1 MSVFDQ
7 LMDRYIINSEDDR
20 RNALHEVMQHIT
32 LSGLYRAEFFKN
44 AAFYGGT
51 CLRIFH
57 ELPRF
62 SEDMD
67 FSLLKRDEGFTLV
80 PYFEAIKNEFH
91 SLGREV
97 IITRKEKT
105 RQTNVESAFLK
116 DNTEIYALKFSSEKK
131 VKIKIEVDVNPPL
144 GFETEQK
151 LLLQPYSFMTR
162 CFTLPYLF
170 AGKMHALIFRK
181 WQGRVKGRDWF
192 DFEWY
197 AKKNIPL
204 NLNHFLARVQQFKSL
219 DIEDFTP
226 EDFKKLLN
234 EKIISTNI
242 DQVIADVRP
251 FVKNQQDLDIWS
263 TDYFVQL
270 VSFLKFE

>member
-7 LMDRYIINSEDDR
+7 MMDQYTINNEEDR
-20 RNALHEVMQHIT
+20 RNGLHEVMQQIT
-32 LSGLYRAEFFKN
+32 LAGLHRAEFFKN

-57 ELPRF
+57 NLPRF

-67 FSLLKRDEGFTLV
+67 FSLLSHDPNFTLI
-80 PYFEAIKNEFH
+80 PYFDAVKNEFH
-91 SLGREV
+91 SLGRDV
-97 IITRKEKT
+97 TITRKEKAK
-105 RQTNVESAFLK
+105 QTNVESAFLK
-116 DNTEIYALKFSSEKK
+116 DNTEIYSLKFNSEKK
-131 VKIKIEVDVNPPL
+131 IKIKIEVDVNPPL

-162 CFTLPYLF
+162 CFTLPNLF

-197 AKKNIPL
+197 VKKNIPL
-204 NLNHFLARVQQFKSL
+204 NLAHFLARAQQFSSL
-219 DIEDFTP
+219 EVENFTP

-234 EKIISTNI
+234 DKITNTNI
-242 DQVIADVRP
+242 DQVIADVKP
-251 FVKNQQDLDIWS
+251 FVKNQQDLNIWS
-263 TDYFVQL
+263 TDYFIQL
-270 VSFLKFE
+270 VDFLKFE

>member
-7 LMDRYIINSEDDR
+7 MMDQYTINNEEDR
-20 RNALHEVMQHIT
+20 RNGLQEVMQQIT
-32 LSGLYRAEFFKN
+32 LAGLHRAEFFKN

-57 ELPRF
+57 NLPRF

-67 FSLLKRDEGFTLV
+67 FSLLSNDEGFTLI
-80 PYFEAIKNEFH
+80 PYFDAVKNEFH
-91 SLGREV
+91 SLGRDV
-97 IITRKEKT
+97 TITRKEK
-105 RQTNVESAFLK
+105 QTNVESAFLK
-116 DNTEIYALKFSSEKK
+116 ENTEIYSLKFNSEKK
-131 VKIKIEVDVNPPL
+131 IKIKIEVDINPPL

-162 CFTLPYLF
+162 CFTLPNLF

-197 AKKNIPL
+197 VKKNIPL
-204 NLNHFLARVQQFKSL
+204 NLAHFLARAQQFSSL
-219 DIEDFTP
+219 EVENFTP

-234 EKIISTNI
+234 DKITNTTI
-242 DQVIADVRP
+242 DQVIADVKP
-251 FVKNQQDLDIWS
+251 FVKNQQDLNIWS
-263 TDYFVQL
+263 TDYFIQL
-270 VSFLKFE
+270 VDFLKFE

>member
-1 MSVFDQ
+1 MMDQ
-7 LMDRYIINSEDDR
+7 YTINNEEDR
-20 RNALHEVMQHIT
+20 RNGLHEVMQQIT
-32 LSGLYRAEFFKN
+32 LAGLHRAEFFKN

-57 ELPRF
+57 NLPRF

-67 FSLLKRDEGFTLV
+67 FSLLSHDPNFTLI
-80 PYFEAIKNEFH
+80 PYFDAVKNEFH
-91 SLGREV
+91 SLGRDV
-97 IITRKEKT
+97 TITRKEKAK
-105 RQTNVESAFLK
+105 QTNVESAFLK
-116 DNTEIYALKFSSEKK
+116 DNTEIYSLKFNSEKK
-131 VKIKIEVDVNPPL
+131 IKIKIEVDVNPPL

-162 CFTLPYLF
+162 CFTLPNLF

-197 AKKNIPL
+197 VKKNIPL
-204 NLNHFLARVQQFKSL
+204 NLAHFLARAQQFSSL
-219 DIEDFTP
+219 EVENFTP

-234 EKIISTNI
+234 DKITNTNI
-242 DQVIADVRP
+242 DQVIADVKP
-251 FVKNQQDLDIWS
+251 FVKNQQDLNIWS
-263 TDYFVQL
+263 TDYFIQL
-270 VSFLKFE
+270 VDFLKFE